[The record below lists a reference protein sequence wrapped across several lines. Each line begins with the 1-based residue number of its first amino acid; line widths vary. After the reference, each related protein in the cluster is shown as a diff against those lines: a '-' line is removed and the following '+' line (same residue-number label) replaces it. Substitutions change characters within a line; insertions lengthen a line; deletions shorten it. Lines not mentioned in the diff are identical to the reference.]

1 LRFRPM
7 MVTAVGCLFVFVQVA
22 AAAPQNGE
30 CDLPRD
36 LQPEIASKYPG
47 LKLVTLSDLQEDDR
61 GFFQKDH
68 GNSCPG
74 LVKVDFYGDGKPTLA
89 LVLISKD
96 RSKLI
101 VAHQVG
107 ENWRTTVL
115 GKEVHLCPWYGAYH
129 RASTPTFMGRSQFE
143 RLDPSSFFCVRVL
156 GHPLCVDRK
165 RCQQDLDCR
174 LTSIG
179 NNPHGR
185 LTGKVASAKR

>member
-1 LRFRPM
+1 

-30 CDLPRD
+30 CDLPRA

-61 GFFQKDH
+61 EFFQKDH

-74 LVKVDFYGDGKPTLA
+74 LVKVDFYGDAKPTLA
-89 LVLISKD
+89 LVLISKES
-96 RSKLI
+96 SKLI
-101 VAHQVG
+101 VARQVG

-115 GKEVHLCPWYGAYH
+115 GKGGASVPVVWSLPPGKYTDVYGQKSI
-129 RASTPTFMGRSQFE
+129 RATRPVIVC
-143 RLDPSSFFCVRVL
+143 FCVRVL
-156 GHPLCVDRK
+156 GHSLCVDRK

-179 NNPHGR
+179 NDPRG
-185 LTGKVASAKR
+185 

>member
-1 LRFRPM
+1 M
-7 MVTAVGCLFVFVQVA
+7 MVTAVGCLFVFVQVT
-22 AAAPQNGE
+22 AAAPQNRE

-47 LKLVTLSDLQEDDR
+47 LKLATLSDLQEDDR

-89 LVLISKD
+89 LVLISKE
-96 RSKLI
+96 SSQLI

-115 GKEVHLCPWYGAYH
+115 GKGGASVPVVWSLPPGKYTDVYGQKSIRATRPVIVFYAYESWGILY
-129 RASTPTFMGRSQFE
+129 AWT
-143 RLDPSSFFCVRVL
+143 
-156 GHPLCVDRK
+156 
-165 RCQQDLDCR
+165 
-174 LTSIG
+174 G
-179 NNPHGR
+179 NAVN
-185 LTGKVASAKR
+185 KIWIAD